1 MLFYEEFENL
11 MQTSVTTLRTSKK
24 RTILFENHQ
33 NWVENLLV
41 ESGECPA
48 SSLFVIGKP
57 LIVYN
62 VEKMLLENKSIDHI
76 MLPEGFSRTVE
87 LLQTTFPFI
96 QIDEYKNE
104 TKSLFN
110 SDESLRIPINSA
122 VLRSSSTG
130 YVIKPIVFPWDILK
144 ITLDILEAE
153 IKETSISK
161 DASIADS
168 TILKG
173 PCVIEEG
180 VFIDDFNKLVGPVYV
195 GRNSRIG
202 TGNLVRSCVIG
213 NDSSVGFG
221 CEVARSILVGK
232 NRISHHD
239 VILDSI
245 VGQNTWLG
253 AFVGTTNV
261 LLNGESVKYKLGNI
275 MVSTGLEH
283 FGSVMGYNCA
293 IGAATIILPGRFV
306 PPNSILQAG
315 TIFSKCN

>member
-1 MLFYEEFENL
+1 

>member
-1 MLFYEEFENL
+1 MQITSAANL
-11 MQTSVTTLRTSKK
+11 PISKK

-62 VEKMLLENKSIDHI
+62 IEKLLLENKSIDHI
-76 MLPEGFSRTVE
+76 MLPEGFSRTAE
-87 LLQTTFPFI
+87 LLQTRFPFI

-104 TKSLFN
+104 IKSLLN
-110 SDESLRIPINSA
+110 PDESLRIPLNSA

-130 YVIKPIVFPWDILK
+130 YTIKPIVYPWDVLK
-144 ITLDILEAE
+144 ITLEILKTE
-153 IKETSISK
+153 IKETSISN

-168 TILKG
+168 TILRG

-180 VFIDDFNKLVGPVYV
+180 VFIDDFNKIVGPVYV

-202 TGNLVRSCVIG
+202 TGNLVRNCVIG
-213 NDSSVGFG
+213 NDSSVGFS
-221 CEVARSILVGK
+221 CEVAKSILVGK
-232 NRISHHD
+232 NKLSHHD

-245 VGQNTWLG
+245 VGQNTWVG
-253 AFVGTTNV
+253 AFVGTTNL
-261 LLNGESVKYKLGNI
+261 LLNDETVKYKLGNM
-275 MVSTGLEH
+275 MVSTGLQY

-293 IGAATIILPGRFV
+293 IGAGTIILPGRFV

-315 TIFSKCN
+315 TVFSKN

>member
-1 MLFYEEFENL
+1 
-11 MQTSVTTLRTSKK
+11 
-24 RTILFENHQ
+24 
-33 NWVENLLV
+33 V

-130 YVIKPIVFPWDILK
+130 YVIKPIVFPWDVLK
-144 ITLDILEAE
+144 ITLDILVAE

-202 TGNLVRSCVIG
+202 TGNLVRRCVIG
-213 NDSSVGFG
+213 NDSSVGFS

-261 LLNGESVKYKLGNI
+261 LLNGESVKYKRGNI

>member
-1 MLFYEEFENL
+1 
-11 MQTSVTTLRTSKK
+11 MQTSAATLRTSKK
-24 RTILFENHQ
+24 RAILFENRQ
-33 NWVENLLV
+33 SWVENLLV
-41 ESGECPA
+41 EGGECSA

-62 VEKMLLENKSIDHI
+62 VEKLLLENKSIDHI
-76 MLPEGFSRTVE
+76 MLPEGFSHTAE
-87 LLQTTFPFI
+87 LLQTRFPFI

-104 TKSLFN
+104 IESLLN
-110 SDESLRIPINSA
+110 SHESLRIPLNSA
-122 VLRSSSTG
+122 VLRSSSTK
-130 YVIKPIVFPWDILK
+130 YTIKPIVFPWDFLK
-144 ITLDILEAE
+144 IILEILETE

-173 PCVIEEG
+173 PCFIEEG
-180 VFIDDFNKLVGPVYV
+180 VVIDDFNKIVGPVYI

-202 TGNLVRSCVIG
+202 TGNLIRRCVIG
-213 NDSSVGFG
+213 NDSSVGFS
-221 CEVARSILVGK
+221 CEVAKSILVGK
-232 NRISHHD
+232 NKISHHD

-245 VGQNTWLG
+245 MGKDTWVG

-261 LLNGESVKYKLGNI
+261 LLNDESVRYKLGNM

-293 IGAATIILPGRFV
+293 IGAGTIILPGRFV